1 MIPTQQRR
9 QSEMSVPQAPALPV
23 LPTTKRRRPVRTL
36 LPVMTIQQPAF
47 PRSRTRQAASLQ
59 RYQHAGVI
67 MLCLSAVGLVGALV
81 TFSIMR
87 DLSAL
92 ERPVEPVI
100 TAPLRP

>member
-1 MIPTQQRR
+1 MTAHQSPT
-9 QSEMSVPQAPALPV
+9 LPV
-23 LPTTKRRRPVRTL
+23 LPTTKRRRGAAR
-36 LPVMTIQQPAF
+36 VMAAGLVMQQPAAF
-47 PRSRTRQAASLQ
+47 PRTRSLSRTAYR
-59 RYQHAGVI
+59 HFGVVA
-67 MLCLSAVGLVGALV
+67 LCLSAVGLVGTLV